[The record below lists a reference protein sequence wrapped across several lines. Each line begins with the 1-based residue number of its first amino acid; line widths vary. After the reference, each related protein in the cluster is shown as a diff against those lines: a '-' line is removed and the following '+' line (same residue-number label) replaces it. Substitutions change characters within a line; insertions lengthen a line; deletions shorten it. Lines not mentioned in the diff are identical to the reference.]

1 MGSLFDGIAG
11 FPLAAIRA
19 GIVPVWASEIEPF
32 PIAVSKAHFPGMK
45 HLGSVT
51 DINGAEIEP
60 VDIITFGS
68 PCQDLSVAGKR
79 AGLEGARSGLFGEAV
94 RIIREM
100 QRATA
105 NEYPRY
111 AVWENVPGAFS
122 SNEGKDFA
130 CVVGSLVGAELSVP
144 EGGWTSAGVA
154 FGPAGQVA
162 WRILDAQYWG
172 VPQRRRRIFLVYD
185 PRSERAG
192 EILFV
197 DQGVSGHLAES
208 REARE
213 GTAGGAGDGVDVAG
227 FRMTSF
233 GEYRD
238 DDSASTVK
246 ARDYK
251 DATDL
256 VVQPQLYDMTH
267 AEEVMRPVTPGLSP
281 TLNARMGTGGNQ
293 IPVLM
298 EPTYAFQPEQGA
310 KARSIGFHEECSPTL
325 KAEGATPAVV
335 FAANQRDEVRDL
347 GDKAGAI
354 QAQPGMK
361 QQTFVAQPVV
371 AIQHSIIGRKDEAGA
386 QGPGF
391 RDDGKM
397 FTLDSRGAG
406 HAVARIGYA
415 VRRLTPT
422 ECLRLQGFPD
432 NWFDG
437 IKGNSDTV
445 CYKATGNSIAVPCVE
460 WIMGRIADIERG

>member
-19 GIVPVWASEIEPF
+19 GITPVWASEIEPF

-185 PRSERAG
+185 PRGERAG

-281 TLNARMGTGGNQ
+281 TLNARMGTGENQ
-293 IPVLM
+293 IPVLIQ
-298 EPTYAFQPEQGA
+298 PTYGIFDETTP
-310 KARSIGFHEECSPTL
+310 KIGVDVMPTL
-325 KAEGATPAVV
+325 RARERGGG
-335 FAANQRDEVRDL
+335 F
-347 GDKAGAI
+347 
-354 QAQPGMK
+354 
-361 QQTFVAQPVV
+361 QQ
-371 AIQHSIIGRKDEAGA
+371 
-386 QGPGF
+386 
-391 RDDGKM
+391 
-397 FTLDSRGAG
+397 
-406 HAVARIGYA
+406 AVAYPDPSNTVSAVDCRNLCETEDKSGTLQCKQTGGYSLNYQNPIRIGYA

-437 IKGNSDTV
+437 IKGSSDTA